1 MMLMMK
7 HRNLVGLSYLRK
19 VYNMNGELFEGIE
32 KPPEGL
38 SKEELKAWMREHRDY
53 PEMTLEEYMML
64 PTREEYHEI
73 IYSIP
78 RGHEPGDK
86 YRLGE
91 DPEVG
96 DIAVFMEFMEIKNE
110 VRKSELPPAMDPIDV
125 HGNVPLTT
133 ITLQMR
139 LCWIT

>member
-1 MMLMMK
+1 
-7 HRNLVGLSYLRK
+7 
-19 VYNMNGELFEGIE
+19 MNGDLFEHVE

-38 SKEELKAWMREHRDY
+38 SKQELKEWMKDHRDY
-53 PEMTLEEYMML
+53 PEMTLEEYMAL

-73 IYSIP
+73 IYSVP
-78 RGHEPGDK
+78 RNHREGDK
-86 YRLGE
+86 YRLGD

-96 DIAVFMEFMEIKNE
+96 DLAVYMEFMEIDEKL
-110 VRKSELPPAMDPIDV
+110 RKTELAPAMDPVDV

-139 LCWIT
+139 LCWIVSKYDY